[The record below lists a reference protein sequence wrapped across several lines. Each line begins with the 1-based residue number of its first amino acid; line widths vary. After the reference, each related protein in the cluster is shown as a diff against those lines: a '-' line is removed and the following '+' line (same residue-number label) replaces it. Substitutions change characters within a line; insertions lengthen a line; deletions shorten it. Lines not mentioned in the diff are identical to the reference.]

1 MAPQPRSKTNFLSP
15 ARREAS
21 DNRASPPRRR
31 YAASVAPSVLA
42 LLGSGETA
50 PGMTKVHRALL
61 ARHEDVDALT
71 LNTPYAFQ
79 ENVPQ
84 MTEKLV
90 SYFQRSL
97 HVTLRPVHFARYDEA
112 TELERAIVKQRV
124 RAATYLFAGPGSP
137 SYALAQWKPLG
148 IVEDFTEALRQGATL
163 CFSSAA
169 AATLGSHAAPIYEI
183 YKVGIEPHWLEGL
196 DLTAIVGLECAV
208 IPHWDNHEGATYDTS
223 RCYLGERRLALLEA
237 QLPATTSILGVDEHT
252 ALIFDLVADTLTVT
266 GRGRGHWRRHGQETE
281 LENGSTTPL
290 HHLRATPLEP
300 ASGAP
305 PTVDPAAEPELSL
318 GERAARGGVDGVAA
332 LARLVEIANGA
343 SAPGLDAE
351 RLVPGLLT
359 LRELARRDG
368 HYEIA
373 DELRD
378 LLADNGVEVRDG
390 ADGPVWTLRRG

>member
-1 MAPQPRSKTNFLSP
+1 
-15 ARREAS
+15 
-21 DNRASPPRRR
+21 
-31 YAASVAPSVLA
+31 VAPGVLA

-61 ARHEDVDALT
+61 ARHDDVDALT
-71 LNTPYAFQ
+71 LDTPYAFQ

-90 SYFQRSL
+90 GYFQRSL

-183 YKVGIEPHWLEGL
+183 YKVGTEPHWLEGL
-196 DLTAIVGLECAV
+196 DLTAAVGLECAV

-252 ALIFDLVADTLTVT
+252 ALIIDLDADTLTVT
-266 GRGRGHWRRHGQETE
+266 GRGRGHWRHHGQETD
-281 LENGSTTPL
+281 LQNGSTTAL
-290 HHLRATPLEP
+290 GLLRGS
-300 ASGAP
+300 ASP
-305 PTVDPAAEPELSL
+305 VRPAAEAPCTSPESEVGL
-318 GERAARGGVDGVAA
+318 GERVVRGGADGLAA
-332 LARLVEIANGA
+332 LAHLLTLAESGSPAA
-343 SAPGLDAE
+343 LDAQ
-351 RLVPGLLT
+351 RLVPALLE
-359 LRELARRDG
+359 LRERARRDG
-368 HYEIA
+368 LYAFA
-373 DELRD
+373 DDLRD
-378 LLADNGVEVRDG
+378 LLINAGVEVHDEP
-390 ADGPVWTLRRG
+390 AGPTWTMRQA